1 MKKYLFLFSFVIFFF
16 IPTFVHAEGCQC
28 DFTITEVI
36 SPCIEKYVTRVLPY
50 EVSFFLADI
59 IKTITPSAEGD
70 GNCTTGEIQRFAD
83 RIGQWTG
90 IPRKTEERSSTCG
103 MEIPETISESIDIT
117 CRHVEDNP
125 NYGSASSTMN
135 GLNGSGK
142 LAEPQYVQ
150 IPNPLKG
157 NYSIQQLMGLIVNR
171 FMGIL
176 GSITLVVFVY
186 GGFMFLTAAGND
198 EKVKKG
204 TSAMLYAAIGL
215 FIIFGAYVILNMV
228 LGQVLGV

>member
-1 MKKYLFLFSFVIFFF
+1 MKKYLFLFCLTIFFF
-16 IPTFVHAEGCQC
+16 IPGFVRAEGCNCFIVAGEGDVCEASAVNNVFQYETQIVLS
-28 DFTITEVI
+28 DVVRTM
-36 SPCIEKYVTRVLPY
+36 SP
-50 EVSFFLADI
+50 
-59 IKTITPSAEGD
+59 AEGCTKEMLD
-70 GNCTTGEIQRFAD
+70 KIALDTISIYAIQTPKKGEPNCNIDRELQKDNIKLLSMTCSHSEEAPDYVESSGTTS
-83 RIGQWTG
+83 
-90 IPRKTEERSSTCG
+90 SSTPTNKPA
-103 MEIPETISESIDIT
+103 EREY
-117 CRHVEDNP
+117 VE
-125 NYGSASSTMN
+125 
-135 GLNGSGK
+135 
-142 LAEPQYVQ
+142 

-171 FMGIL
+171 FMGVL

-204 TSAMLYAAIGL
+204 TNAMLYAAIGL